1 MAGVG
6 IYPQEVDEGGEEVS
20 IAEHIDDEIR
30 EKIQSV
36 KGNLLLA
43 AGKLAQSQ
51 DMGYWK
57 QLGGGHAYDKF
68 KDYIDSL
75 GGPSYSYMTRIMNVT
90 RTIGYSQYTAAQ
102 VDEMGLSCAITLLP
116 LIRKGEV
123 TPQIL
128 HAALTGSVSELK
140 ATIKG
145 TPALTEDRPFIVCP
159 RCGEELN
166 AKWTKEVI
174 Q

>member
-1 MAGVG
+1 MN
-6 IYPQEVDEGGEEVS
+6 
-20 IAEHIDDEIR
+20 IAEQIDDEIR
-30 EKIQSV
+30 EKIRSV

-57 QLGGGHAYDKF
+57 QLGGGHSHDKF
-68 KDYIDSL
+68 KDYIESL
-75 GGPSYSYMTRIMNVT
+75 GGPSYSYMTRVMNVV
-90 RTIGYSQYTAAQ
+90 RAIGGGQYTAAD
-102 VDEMGLSCAITLLP
+102 VDEMGLSCAIALLP
-116 LIRKGEV
+116 LIRKGEL

-145 TPALTEDRPFIVCP
+145 TPTLTEDRPFIVCP

-166 AKWTKEVI
+166 AKWTKEK
-174 Q
+174 